1 MSSWPQGTMRHE
13 LELKGLAGA
22 LDNIDKGC
30 PAPADP
36 PQQKRRRMGH

>member
-1 MSSWPQGTMRHE
+1 MRHE

-36 PQQKRRRMGH
+36 PQQKRRRMRH